1 MTEACF
7 KSRLFSCILTT
18 VEATLAFIIPNHFFP
33 DNSTSICLSRR
44 IQQSVAVYCSVASF
58 LHLLSCN
65 KQIGSDFIHSMT
77 VIATATK
84 TELATTL
91 LADPPVPKDIL
102 STTRAVH
109 VQQRAYNKKSMSLWY
124 FIT

>member
-1 MTEACF
+1 M
-7 KSRLFSCILTT
+7 R
-18 VEATLAFIIPNHFFP
+18 
-33 DNSTSICLSRR
+33 
-44 IQQSVAVYCSVASF
+44 QYVAVYCSVASF

-124 FIT
+124 SLHKETPLLPKIRYLSEMK

>member
-1 MTEACF
+1 M
-7 KSRLFSCILTT
+7 
-18 VEATLAFIIPNHFFP
+18 
-33 DNSTSICLSRR
+33 
-44 IQQSVAVYCSVASF
+44 AVYCSVVSF
-58 LHLLSCN
+58 FHLLSCN

-109 VQQRAYNKKSMSLWY
+109 VQQRAYNKKSMSLWF